1 MNMYGSE
8 ALEYEEMTRTRPARS
23 TESQPSFEVVT
34 GGGLDARVRA
44 GVSSEFLARVKMVVA
59 AAVMLFILG
68 TFRVALTSATVA
80 QLSSNVEVREQ
91 IEDFETT
98 NNTLRVERSLMSSA
112 TRIDRIATQNYGMV
126 PAESFDVIVIDNGEE
141 AEAEAEVE
149 PDAEVAPEAEAEAP
163 AEDAVG
169 DEAVEDAEST
179 PVIDAGLLAAGL

>member
-1 MNMYGSE
+1 MRTANAQAFE
-8 ALEYEEMTRTRPARS
+8 LEEMLESRPERELGAEPR
-23 TESQPSFEVVT
+23 FEVVE
-34 GGGLDARVRA
+34 GGGLDAHVRA

-98 NNTLRVERSLMSSA
+98 NNNLRVERSLMSSA

-126 PAESFDVIVIDNGEE
+126 PAASFDVIVIDNGEE
-141 AEAEAEVE
+141 AEAEVE
-149 PDAEVAPEAEAEAP
+149 SEAEVAPEAEAP
-163 AEDAVG
+163 AEDAIG
-169 DEAVEDAEST
+169 EEAVEEAETS

>member
-1 MNMYGSE
+1 MRTANAQAFE
-8 ALEYEEMTRTRPARS
+8 LEEMLESRPERELGAEPR
-23 TESQPSFEVVT
+23 FEVVE
-34 GGGLDARVRA
+34 GGGLDAHVCA

-98 NNTLRVERSLMSSA
+98 NNNLRVERSLMSSA

-126 PAESFDVIVIDNGEE
+126 PAASFDVIVIDNGEE
-141 AEAEAEVE
+141 AEAEVESEV
-149 PDAEVAPEAEAEAP
+149 EVAPEAEAP
-163 AEDAVG
+163 AEDAIG
-169 DEAVEDAEST
+169 DEAVEDAVST
-179 PVIDAGLLAAGL
+179 PVVDAGLLAAGL

>member
-1 MNMYGSE
+1 MRTANAQAFE
-8 ALEYEEMTRTRPARS
+8 LEEMLESRPERELGAEPR
-23 TESQPSFEVVT
+23 FEVVE
-34 GGGLDARVRA
+34 GGGLDAHVRA

-98 NNTLRVERSLMSSA
+98 NNNLRVERSLMSSA
-112 TRIDRIATQNYGMV
+112 MV

-141 AEAEAEVE
+141 AEAEVE
-149 PDAEVAPEAEAEAP
+149 PEAEVAPEAEAEAP

>member
-1 MNMYGSE
+1 MRTANAQAFE
-8 ALEYEEMTRTRPARS
+8 LEEMLESRPERELGAEPR
-23 TESQPSFEVVT
+23 FEVVE
-34 GGGLDARVRA
+34 GGGLDAHVRA

-91 IEDFETT
+91 IEDFET
-98 NNTLRVERSLMSSA
+98 NNNNLRVERSLMSSA

>member
-1 MNMYGSE
+1 
-8 ALEYEEMTRTRPARS
+8 
-23 TESQPSFEVVT
+23 
-34 GGGLDARVRA
+34 
-44 GVSSEFLARVKMVVA
+44 MVVA

-98 NNTLRVERSLMSSA
+98 NNNLRVERSLMSSA

-126 PAESFDVIVIDNGEE
+126 PAASFDVIVIDNGEE

-149 PDAEVAPEAEAEAP
+149 SEAEVAPEAEAP
-163 AEDAVG
+163 AEDAIG

-179 PVIDAGLLAAGL
+179 PVVDAGLLAAGL